1 MEFGEKLRKAR
12 EKQGITQQTLA
23 DRLYVTRQA
32 VSRWE
37 CGARY
42 PDLLTAQKL
51 AETLDTTLD
60 ELLSGEEQRATAEF
74 APVVETPAAGRIQS
88 ALYGFAGMACL
99 LMALLSL
106 RTLVQTPGWAGA
118 VSFARYGGTVLL
130 LGYGLA
136 LSVTGWLSPRRTGAV
151 MGAYFVLED
160 AAAAAAAYPHA
171 AVIALACHGGIDLV
185 CLAVT
190 VWYFFS
196 RGRPS
201 PWPVYGVAA
210 LFLLL
215 TFATRWQA
223 WGSIGGENELYFVI
237 SLLWLLAVA
246 GLMALLSYQAH
257 ILRRKREKAAG

>member
-12 EKQGITQQTLA
+12 EKKGITQQTLA
-23 DRLYVTRQA
+23 DQLYVTRQA

-51 AETLDTTLD
+51 AEVLDTTLD
-60 ELLSGEEQRATAEF
+60 ALLSGEEQRAAAEL
-74 APVVETPAAGRIQS
+74 APVVENPAAERIQS

-136 LSVTGWLSPRRTGAV
+136 LSVTGRLSPRRTGAV
-151 MGAYFVLED
+151 MGAYFFLED
-160 AAAAAAAYPHA
+160 AAAAVAYPHA
-171 AVIALACHGGIDLV
+171 SAIALACHGGIDLV
-185 CLAVT
+185 CLVVT

-196 RGRPS
+196 RKRPS

-223 WGSIGGENELYFVI
+223 WGSIGGEHELYFVI

-246 GLMALLSYQAH
+246 GLMALLSYQTH